1 MTLDEFYEL
10 SREECILR
18 IKDECRSQAK
28 KRMLFGAI
36 FLLWM
41 AILIFLWIKLE
52 QVRILYVC
60 QLSVFCIAAAW
71 IAVNNFRLLHR
82 VNSLDTPEQLLH
94 LYEKTM
100 NNNRRAYY
108 LAMLGLIGN
117 LVDPYAFIR
126 SDWEWGWILVDLT
139 ILVATLAFLIY
150 SYFKGDYLKYK
161 TDRDEDI
168 IMRLHDLIDM
178 K

>member
-71 IAVNNFRLLHR
+71 IAVNNFRLLHN

-94 LYEKTM
+94 WYEMTM

>member
-1 MTLDEFYEL
+1 
-10 SREECILR
+10 
-18 IKDECRSQAK
+18 
-28 KRMLFGAI
+28 MLFGAI

-71 IAVNNFRLLHR
+71 IAVNNFRLLHK

-94 LYEKTM
+94 WYEMTM

>member
-41 AILIFLWIKLE
+41 TILIFLWIKLE

-71 IAVNNFRLLHR
+71 IAVNNFRLFHK

-94 LYEKTM
+94 RYEKTM